1 MNCANQGNAVYL
13 QYHSK
18 TNAHFLSENQQGVT
32 MKKAVCVGINNY
44 PGIFNDLKGC
54 VNDAN
59 DWAELLTEFGFDINI
74 LLDNQGTRENIK
86 SALRDL
92 VTALDPG
99 DYGVFTYS
107 GHGTYN
113 RDASGDEPDSYD
125 EALYVYDGILLDDE
139 LREILNDLNPQASL
153 VFVSDSCYSGT
164 VTRVAEDETLYAKP
178 RFVPVVGYSP
188 LIPVKTRFLEEAEML
203 ELLLTGCSDSEL
215 SYDAYINGR
224 YNGAMS
230 RYAIDAIRANREATF
245 NEFYIALR
253 GALPSEDYPQT
264 PQLEGT
270 DKNKSRLLFVPLPV
284 DEPNPNPEPYPEP
297 EPDPVPQPD
306 PNSPGCFPGLM
317 QQIRGLFK

>member
-1 MNCANQGNAVYL
+1 
-13 QYHSK
+13 
-18 TNAHFLSENQQGVT
+18 
-32 MKKAVCVGINNY
+32 MKKAICVGINNY

-59 DWAELLTEFGFDINI
+59 DWAELLTEFGFDANVI
-74 LLDNQGTRENIK
+74 LDNQGTRENIK
-86 SALRDL
+86 AALSSL
-92 VTALDPG
+92 VSTLDPG

-125 EALYVYDGILLDDE
+125 EALYVYNGILLDDE
-139 LREILNDLNPQASL
+139 LREILNELNPQASL

-164 VTRVAEDETLYAKP
+164 VTRVAEDDMLYAKP
-178 RFVPVVGYSP
+178 RFVPVLGYNP
-188 LIPVKTRFLEEAEML
+188 LIPVKTHLLAEAEML

-245 NEFYIALR
+245 DEFYALLR
-253 GALPSEDYPQT
+253 QALPSQDYPQT
-264 PQLEGT
+264 PQLEGS
-270 DKNKSRLLFVPLPV
+270 DANKSRVLFVPLT
-284 DEPNPNPEPYPEP
+284 DEEPGPEP
-297 EPDPVPQPD
+297 EPEPEPQPD
-306 PNSPGCFPGLM
+306 SDAPGCFLGLM
-317 QQIRGLFK
+317 QQISRLFKSGE